1 MAGNKPPWIRS
12 EYRRGD
18 IEAMET
24 LMSGLS
30 LNTVCREAN
39 CPNRGECFRHHTAT
53 FMILGSNCTRR
64 CRFCNVQHGPVA
76 PPDPDEPRHIVQAV
90 LKLQLKHAVITS
102 VTRDDLADGGAAH
115 FAATVNAIHAEAP
128 GVSVELLI
136 SDLKGDLEALKTIL
150 DARPEVLGH
159 NLETVP
165 RLYPVVRPQ
174 TDYRRSM
181 DLLAAAKAYS
191 PRTVVKTG
199 IMVGLGETPDE
210 VAQLMR
216 EAAEHCDALTVGQ
229 YLRPSPEHL
238 PVAEYV
244 TPEQFERYAELARS
258 FGFASVMSG
267 PMVRSSYHAAE
278 MLRSG
283 GEK

>member
-1 MAGNKPPWIRS
+1 MSGNKPPWIHS

-18 IEAMET
+18 IEEMEA
-24 LMSGLS
+24 LMSGLA

-53 FMILGSNCTRR
+53 FLILGGNCTRC

-76 PPDPDEPRHIVQAV
+76 PPDPEEPRHVVQAV
-90 LKLQLKHAVITS
+90 LKLKLKHAVITS

-115 FAATVNAIHAEAP
+115 FAATVEAIRSGAP

-136 SDLKGDLEALKTIL
+136 PDLKGDMEALKVIL

-165 RLYPVVRPQ
+165 RLYPEVRPQ
-174 TDYRRSM
+174 ADYRRSM

-191 PRTVVKTG
+191 PRTIVKTG
-199 IMVGLGETPDE
+199 IMVGLGETPEE
-210 VAQLMR
+210 VVQLMR

-229 YLRPSPEHL
+229 YLRPSLRHL

-244 TPEQFERYAELARS
+244 TPEQFDRYGELARGL
-258 FGFASVMSG
+258 GFASVMSG

-278 MLRSG
+278 MLASG
-283 GEK
+283 GGK

>member
-18 IEAMET
+18 IEKMEA

-39 CPNRGECFRHHTAT
+39 CPNRGECFHLHTAT
-53 FMILGSNCTRR
+53 FMILGSRCTRN
-64 CRFCNVQHGPVA
+64 CRFCNVAHGVPAPV
-76 PPDPDEPRHIVQAV
+76 DPEEPEHVAEAAA
-90 LKLQLKHAVITS
+90 KLNLKHVVITS
-102 VTRDDLADGGAAH
+102 VTRDDLPDGGAAH
-115 FAATVNAIHAEAP
+115 FAAVTRAVKRRVP

-136 SDLKGDLEALKTIL
+136 PDLRGDAAALDVIL
-150 DARPEVLGH
+150 DSRPEVLGH

-165 RLYPVVRPQ
+165 RLYPAARREA
-174 TDYRRSM
+174 DYGRSLKM
-181 DLLAAAKAYS
+181 LATAKEHS
-191 PRTVVKTG
+191 PETVVKTG

-210 VAQLMR
+210 VEALMR
-216 EAAEHCDALTVGQ
+216 DAAAAHCDALTVGQ

-244 TPEQFERYAELARS
+244 TPEQFERYAELARKL
-258 FGFASVMSG
+258 GFSSVMSG

-278 MLRSG
+278 MLKG
-283 GEK
+283 GR

>member
-1 MAGNKPPWIRS
+1 MSGNKPPWIRS

-18 IEAMET
+18 IEEMEA

-39 CPNRGECFRHHTAT
+39 CPNRGECFRHRTAT
-53 FMILGSNCTRR
+53 FMILGGNCTRR
-64 CRFCNVQHGPVA
+64 CRFCNVRHGPVA
-76 PPDPDEPRHIVQAV
+76 LPDPDEPRHVVQAV
-90 LKLQLKHAVITS
+90 LKLKLKHAVVTS

-115 FAATVNAIHAEAP
+115 FAATVEAIHAGAP

-136 SDLKGDLEALKTIL
+136 SDLNGDLEALKVIL

-165 RLYPVVRPQ
+165 RLYPEVRPQ
-174 TDYRRSM
+174 ADYRRSM

-191 PRTVVKTG
+191 PRTIVKTG
-199 IMVGLGETPDE
+199 IMVGLGETPEE
-210 VAQLMR
+210 VAELMR
-216 EAAEHCDALTVGQ
+216 EAAEHCDALTIGQ

-244 TPEQFERYAELARS
+244 TPEQFERYAELARN

-278 MLRSG
+278 MLASG
-283 GEK
+283 GGK

>member
-1 MAGNKPPWIRS
+1 MLSAS
-12 EYRRGD
+12 YGD
-18 IEAMET
+18 IHDPREQLHPSLPLLQRPTRTGRTAGSGRTAPYSPGGAEA
-24 LMSGLS
+24 
-30 LNTVCREAN
+30 
-39 CPNRGECFRHHTAT
+39 
-53 FMILGSNCTRR
+53 
-64 CRFCNVQHGPVA
+64 
-76 PPDPDEPRHIVQAV
+76 
-90 LKLQLKHAVITS
+90 QLKHAVITS

-174 TDYRRSM
+174 ADYRRSM

>member
-18 IEAMET
+18 IEKMEA

-39 CPNRGECFRHHTAT
+39 CPNRGECFHLHTAT
-53 FMILGSNCTRR
+53 CMILGSRCTRN
-64 CRFCNVQHGPVA
+64 CRFCNVAHGVPAPV
-76 PPDPDEPRHIVQAV
+76 DPEEPEHVAEAAA
-90 LKLQLKHAVITS
+90 KLNLKHVVITS
-102 VTRDDLADGGAAH
+102 VTRDDLPDGGAAH
-115 FAATVNAIHAEAP
+115 FAAVTRAVKRRVP

-136 SDLKGDLEALKTIL
+136 PDLRGDAAALDVIL
-150 DARPEVLGH
+150 DSRPEVLGH

-165 RLYPVVRPQ
+165 RLYPAARREA
-174 TDYRRSM
+174 DYGRSLKM
-181 DLLAAAKAYS
+181 LATAKEHS
-191 PRTVVKTG
+191 PETVVKTG

-210 VAQLMR
+210 VEALMR
-216 EAAEHCDALTVGQ
+216 DAAAAHCDALTVGQ

-244 TPEQFERYAELARS
+244 TPEQFERYAELARKL
-258 FGFASVMSG
+258 GFSSVMSG
-267 PMVRSSYHAAE
+267 PMVRSSYHAAK
-278 MLRSG
+278 MLKG
-283 GEK
+283 GR